1 LKANPNHSFL
11 IESKSDQASVIRQG
25 NWLIVHFPRPQVI
38 LSWAVIGGGKTR
50 GQTVAWYQVTDKDLK
65 PPVNPRQFLKEKLAQ
80 ALIPDAVGLLTSW
93 DLDLYVDVVKSL
105 DEYSARC
112 IATVGLG
119 NALRVSDPPS
129 VWNHIG
135 TINLL
140 CQISAPLSE
149 EALIESLAIA
159 QEARTTA
166 VLEANVPSTRTGL
179 PSTGTGTDCIVIA
192 APESKMGI
200 QYAGKHTAI
209 GHLIGSVVLEAI
221 RSGVDH
227 WRQCQIKKGNPCLQK
242 L

>member
-1 LKANPNHSFL
+1 MPIKLETDPTKAISF
-11 IESKSDQASVIRQG
+11 ESSAHRTSVTRQG
-25 NWLIVHFPRPQVI
+25 NWLIVHFPRPQAI
-38 LSWAVIGGGKTR
+38 LSWAVVGGGKTR

-65 PPVNPRQFLKEKLAQ
+65 PPVNPQQFLKEKLDQ
-80 ALIPDAVGLLTSW
+80 VLIPDAVGLLTSW

-119 NALRVSDPPS
+119 NALRVSDPSS
-129 VWNHIG
+129 VWNHFG

-159 QEARTTA
+159 AEARTAA
-166 VLEANVPSTRTGL
+166 VLEANLPSTRTGL

-200 QYAGKHTAI
+200 QYAGKHTAL
-209 GHLIGSVVLEAI
+209 GHLIGSVVLEAT
-221 RSGVDH
+221 RSGIDL
-227 WRQCQIKKGNPCLQK
+227 WGQCQIDKGR
-242 L
+242 